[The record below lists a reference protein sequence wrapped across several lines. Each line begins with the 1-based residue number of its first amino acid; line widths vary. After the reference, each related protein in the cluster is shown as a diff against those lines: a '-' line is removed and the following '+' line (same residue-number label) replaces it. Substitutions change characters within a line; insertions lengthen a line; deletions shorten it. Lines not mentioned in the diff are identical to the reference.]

1 MPCNTIS
8 VFSNLVF
15 KEVEKQSGKSRFSVY
30 KINHRVIMK
39 TVSLE
44 CPQLGFFSI
53 KKNSQKWTRGS
64 SMVIY
69 RGFLSAIFKCIF
81 ILIVL

>member
-1 MPCNTIS
+1 MELPCNTIS

-30 KINHRVIMK
+30 KINYRVIIK

-53 KKNSQKWTRGS
+53 EKTHKNGQEVLQWSFIGDFFQQFS
-64 SMVIY
+64 NV
-69 RGFLSAIFKCIF
+69 FLY
-81 ILIVL
+81 